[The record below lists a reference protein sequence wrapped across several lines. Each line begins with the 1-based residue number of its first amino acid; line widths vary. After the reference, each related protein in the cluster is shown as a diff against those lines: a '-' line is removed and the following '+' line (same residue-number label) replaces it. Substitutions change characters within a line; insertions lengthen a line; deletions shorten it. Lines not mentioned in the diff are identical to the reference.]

1 MLSQSLG
8 MRCQSAYL
16 LLIVL
21 LLAGAMERTFG
32 ATLSKR
38 ETSEGL
44 GKLVPLHQV
53 FAEIESL
60 IKGGRLPEAY
70 PLFERALARTAQGEP
85 LPEGV
90 VREKLL
96 LLAATAALRTGNAA
110 QAATWAESARGGA
123 DAGRAT
129 ETQRDATWILAL
141 ARATQGRFKEATS
154 LFGALTSATSYQDR
168 AWLYRAM
175 AAQQDGQAEV
185 AKEAYH
191 RHLAI
196 APKDEAWADAALAVI
211 ALHLDA
217 SQIDEAQRGLRL
229 LREGAAPV
237 DNQVGL
243 ALLGLRLGD
252 ACLAAGDPLAAW
264 VAYRTLQP
272 LAELQRLQKE
282 RDLALQE
289 RWERAKSRSSER
301 PTDADAARQLEDRK
315 LRIRAA
321 VAELEK
327 VTDFDARVFSRLGS
341 AFQQRGKAWEAA
353 LIYERLTTRYPEAP
367 EIEQAYAGLI
377 LAYAE
382 SGRIEKAVLAAKRI
396 PRMADPTG
404 VLAPALTQAAIK
416 AQEKKATA
424 SSLELVD
431 FALQHSPSLE
441 LRETLL
447 LLQAN
452 ALFSQSSY
460 GDVRSTAD
468 GYLQLYPQGRYAED
482 ATYLKVMAGL
492 LLGPATRSLEEIQD
506 YLARFPEGRFVA
518 DARYRWAA
526 AEFSVGHY
534 AKARERTELW
544 IATFPEDHPQR
555 GEVFSLQGDVLAA
568 AGDTESAIASFESAL
583 LSPLADDGLGHVL
596 DELTRLQME
605 RKEFAAASER
615 WERFAEQNP
624 QHPFAVNAAYWIGR
638 ICLRQGEPEE
648 GLAKMASIA
657 KRSVA
662 DPRRDAVERML
673 LELAKVMV
681 SIQAREKRESKETSG
696 QGRQLLSAGD
706 VWRRRVS
713 DLLLAGALANS
724 PTAQARALFVEAEIS
739 SLQKNPDHRDRCFA
753 KLAEAFPPAVL
764 PAGLLGRVGDF
775 LAQQGQAGR
784 ADVFY
789 RELVEREPRSLFADF
804 GYVGLGESAWERGEY
819 EAALAWFDAAIDKAG
834 ARFKLKKA
842 TVGRARSLL
851 ALERWDEAQRVF
863 EQIASNR
870 AWRGE
875 ATAHSVFAL
884 GQICEQR
891 GGPDSLAQA
900 HAHFQRVYVG
910 YRRFVPWVV
919 RAYLRSAVI
928 LEKLGKFGEA
938 VATYQEM
945 LRDER
950 LVNLP
955 EAREARKAI
964 LRLEAVAAG
973 ERRATT
979 G

>member
-1 MLSQSLG
+1 MKCRAVRFFAVLF
-8 MRCQSAYL
+8 
-16 LLIVL
+16 LIV
-21 LLAGAMERTFG
+21 GAAEGLRG
-32 ATLSKR
+32 VPVSKR
-38 ETSEGL
+38 DAAVGL

-70 PLFERALARTAQGEP
+70 PLFERALARMAQGEP

-90 VREKLL
+90 IREKLL
-96 LLAATAALRTGNAA
+96 LLAATAALRTGNVV

-123 DAGRAT
+123 DAGRAA

-141 ARATQGRFKEATS
+141 ARASQGQFKEAVG
-154 LFGALTSATSYQDR
+154 LFGALTSATAYHDR

-191 RHLAI
+191 RHLAL

-243 ALLGLRLGD
+243 TLLSLRLGD
-252 ACLAAGDPLAAW
+252 ACLAAGDPLAAGM
-264 VAYRTLQP
+264 AYRTLLP
-272 LAELQRLQKE
+272 LAELQRVQKE
-282 RDLALQE
+282 RDQALHE
-289 RWERAKSRSSER
+289 RWERAKSRSPER
-301 PTDADAARQLEDRK
+301 PAEADAARQLEDRK
-315 LRIRAA
+315 QRIRSA
-321 VAELEK
+321 VTELEK
-327 VTDFDARVFSRLGS
+327 ITDYDARILSRLGS

-353 LIYERLTTRYPEAP
+353 LIYERLTTRYPQAP
-367 EIEQAYAGLI
+367 DIEQAYAGLI

-396 PRMADPTG
+396 PRTNDPTAA
-404 VLAPALTQAAIK
+404 LAPALTQAAIK
-416 AQEKKATA
+416 AQEKKSTA

-431 FALQHSPSLE
+431 LALQHSPSVE

-452 ALFSQSSY
+452 AFFAQGSY
-460 GDVRSTAD
+460 GDVRSTAEN
-468 GYLQLYPQGRYAED
+468 YLQLYPQGRYAED

-526 AEFSVGHY
+526 AEFSVKDY

-544 IATFPEDHPQR
+544 IATFPADHPQR
-555 GEVFSLQGDVLAA
+555 GEVFSLQGDILAA
-568 AGDTESAIASFESAL
+568 AGETESAIASFENAL
-583 LSPLADDGLGHVL
+583 LCPLADDGLGHVL

-615 WERFAEQNP
+615 WEQFAEKNP

-638 ICLRQGEPEE
+638 ICLREGEPEA

-681 SIQAREKRESKETSG
+681 SIQAREKRESKGTG
-696 QGRQLLSAGD
+696 GAGRQPLSEEDA
-706 VWRRRVS
+706 WKRRVS
-713 DLLLAGALANS
+713 ELLLPGVLANA
-724 PTAQARALFVEAEIS
+724 PTAQARALFVEAEVA
-739 SLQKNPDHRDRCFA
+739 SLLKKPDHRDRCFA
-753 KLAEAFPPAVL
+753 KLAEVFPPAVL

-775 LAQQGQAGR
+775 LTQQGQAGR
-784 ADVFY
+784 AEGFY

-804 GYVGLGESAWERGEY
+804 GYVGLGEGAWARGEY
-819 EAALAWFDAAIDKAG
+819 ETALALFDAAIDKAG
-834 ARFKLKKA
+834 ARFKLKEA

-870 AWRGE
+870 TWRGE
-875 ATAHSVFAL
+875 ATALSVFAL

-919 RAYLRSAVI
+919 RAYLQSAMI
-928 LEKLGKFGEA
+928 LEKLGKRNEA
-938 VATYQEM
+938 VATYQEL

-950 LVNLP
+950 LVTLP
-955 EAREARKAI
+955 EAQEARKAL
-964 LRLEAVAAG
+964 LRLESMSTG
-973 ERRATT
+973 EQQTTT